1 MDDEDAVVQHVS
13 GYVIMTDVVLWIEG
27 SMHYEE
33 TSVFCLGDG
42 LLFFDDHDHRIQETV
57 TAKRNKWLEKEK
69 RKRGERAF

>member
-42 LLFFDDHDHRIQETV
+42 FLFYYDDGDRLQAQMTGPDAV
-57 TAKRNKWLEKEK
+57 RL
-69 RKRGERAF
+69 RRA